1 MFYEPHDHGL
11 PHNPFK
17 SLVVPRPIGWIST
30 VSTDG
35 VPNLAPYSFFN
46 AASEK
51 PPIVMFCAGSL
62 PGPRTKDSRINAEET
77 GEFVFNMAAESLTSQ
92 MNDSSGSYPPEV
104 DEFDHAG
111 LTKAPCRKV
120 KAPRVGESPIA
131 FECEYLK
138 TVELPNDGEKTNAV
152 VFGTVVGIHI
162 DESIIGED
170 GLVDVLRFRPLARL
184 GYWQYTVVDN
194 VFTMLPP
201 D

>member
-30 VSTDG
+30 LSANG

-46 AASEK
+46 AASDT
-51 PPIVMFCAGSL
+51 PPIVMFCEGTAPEGR
-62 PGPRTKDSRINAEET
+62 GKDSRANAEAT
-77 GEFVFNMAAESLTSQ
+77 GEFVFNMASEALAEQ
-92 MNDSSGSYPPEV
+92 MSDSSGHYGPEV
-104 DEFDHAG
+104 DEFEHAG
-111 LTKAPCRKV
+111 LTKAPCRMV

-131 FECEYLK
+131 FECTHLR
-138 TVELPNDGEKTNAV
+138 TVELPGSDERKNAV

-162 DESIIGED
+162 DDKIIGED
-170 GLVDVLRFRPLARL
+170 GLVDILRFRPLARL